1 MCAGKKSRARASHF
15 KLAPTTVIADEAMTT
30 AEGIP
35 RMEDEVDPV
44 VEEIDAVLVFPRGK
58 LLVLDY
64 PVPSAANKY
73 FNPKSAKVR
82 PRHNMVE
89 IVYDTSDWMESQFFD
104 KKFIPGIDREAYGES
119 KFTSTKIDMRSQFA
133 CGHIENGKMYIMP
146 VSQRLS
152 MRPDFSHIDEANT
165 NATTS
170 DSTRNSLATSRDD
183 DANVAS
189 DSRMNNGA
197 LARPNTSSAGG
208 SSAVRVQ
215 IKKIQ
220 NSHSL
225 AARERA
231 YSTLMQN
238 KESEKWVELD
248 VDNSNTSHSEPQSL
262 ASISRAS
269 NEAGTVVAD
278 GSGNSSS
285 GSLAFSV
292 SPSEYLSSIAPAPRV
307 SMTDHEDMRNVKA
320 YIPPSSKLKLERRE
334 KRRQNGAASLVSV

>member
-1 MCAGKKSRARASHF
+1 M
-15 KLAPTTVIADEAMTT
+15 
-30 AEGIP
+30 
-35 RMEDEVDPV
+35 
-44 VEEIDAVLVFPRGK
+44 
-58 LLVLDY
+58 
-64 PVPSAANKY
+64 
-73 FNPKSAKVR
+73 
-82 PRHNMVE
+82 
-89 IVYDTSDWMESQFFD
+89 Q
-104 KKFIPGIDREAYGES
+104 
-119 KFTSTKIDMRSQFA
+119 SQFA
-133 CGHIENGKMYIMP
+133 CGQIENGKMYIMP

-152 MRPDFSHIDEANT
+152 MRPDFSHIDEVNT
-165 NATTS
+165 NATTN
-170 DSTRNSLATSRDD
+170 DSTRGTSQARSRDD
-183 DANVAS
+183 DANGSS
-189 DSRMNNGA
+189 DSRMNNGT
-197 LARPNTSSAGG
+197 LARQNTGSAGG

-215 IKKIQ
+215 IKKMQ

-248 VDNSNTSHSEPQSL
+248 VGNNNTSHLEPQSL

-269 NEAGTVVAD
+269 NETGTVVAD

-307 SMTDHEDMRNVKA
+307 SMTDHEDMRNIKA